1 MLQINRSIKEYLLLF
16 AVNLYFEKIDDK
28 TPRILNRFK
37 LGELTTAILSELIL
51 SKTLAEL

>member
-1 MLQINRSIKEYLLLF
+1 LLQINRSIKEYLLLF